1 MLRSSPKAFEEQIQA
16 ILRSTST
23 EDYQFLLSDAAEI
36 VQQISKER
44 IAQEEIPPKCRA
56 LENLLKEVSE
66 GSSLI
71 ICQNEAAKRLIE
83 KICKFGAESID
94 QKDSLEK
101 ESDEEETKPIGDQVV
116 TFREFEQKT
125 LEGFK
130 SIIIYDICLSVVR
143 MIELFLAESKGGAQ
157 PDIYHIVYA
166 DSFEEQKYL
175 REIREEKAAFERL
188 IAKKST
194 ITFPDVLLQQSEKK
208 KEEESKKE
216 LESELLGYLEER
228 GLQRGSSAPKQVI
241 IDMRELKSHLPFIL
255 HRNGF
260 LIEPQTITVGDY
272 ILSNMIAIERKSVTD
287 FVQSLEN
294 GRLADQTA
302 ALTDRF
308 QRAALL
314 IEFERG
320 RPFQLQTTHYLKSGV
335 ISVTEVSSRLVL
347 LLLHYPKLRI
357 LWSSSPLNTVHI
369 FSDLI
374 ASIELEDNGVDQFHH
389 KSKSGEGTINRSA
402 KDALLALPGVSEKN
416 VLILMREF
424 KSLRSILTAN
434 KRELE
439 RAIGPESSTLLYEFL
454 QSSK

>member
-1 MLRSSPKAFEEQIQA
+1 MLRSSPKVFEEQIQA

-23 EDYQFLLSDAAEI
+23 EDYQFLLNDTAEI

-44 IAQEEIPPKCRA
+44 IAQEEVPPKCLA
-56 LENLLKEVSE
+56 LENLIKEIRGE
-66 GSSLI
+66 AILI
-71 ICQNEAAKRLIE
+71 ICQNEATKRLVE
-83 KICKFGAESID
+83 KICKFGAKGID

-101 ESDEEETKPIGDQVV
+101 ETGEEVTEGVSERVV
-116 TFREFEQKT
+116 TFLEFEQEE

-130 SIIIYDICLSVVR
+130 AIIIYDICLAVVR
-143 MIELFLAESKGGAQ
+143 TIELFLAKANGAPQ
-157 PDIYHIVYA
+157 PEIYHIVYA

-175 REIREEKAAFERL
+175 REIREEKMAFERL
-188 IAKKST
+188 IAKKGT
-194 ITFPDVLLQQSEKK
+194 IIFPDVLLQIEEKK
-208 KEEESKKE
+208 KEESKND
-216 LESELLGYLEER
+216 LENELLGNLDER
-228 GLQRGSSAPKQVI
+228 GLKRGSSTPKQVI

-272 ILSNMIAIERKSVTD
+272 ILPNMIAIERKSVSD

-294 GRLADQTA
+294 GRLADQA
-302 ALTDRF
+302 AAITERF

-320 RPFQLQTTHYLKSGV
+320 RPFQLQTTHYLKSGI

-369 FSDLI
+369 FSDLV
-374 ASIELEDNGVDQFHH
+374 ASIELEENGIHPLES
-389 KSKSGEGTINRSA
+389 KNKSGGGTINRSA
-402 KDALLALPGVSEKN
+402 KEALLALPGVTEKN

-424 KSLRSILTAN
+424 KNLRSILTAN
-434 KRELE
+434 RRELE
-439 RAIGPESSTLLYEFL
+439 RAISPESATLLYEFL